1 MDQKVLLAISRNQAR
16 IWSHGLEVNTPPV
29 VVNHWVTHHGF
40 GKVIHRLFGRLTQ
53 NQLSPIFAERII
65 ALVVGAEELFLVG
78 VLNDETTTLSNF
90 VIYLGAHHPA
100 LAEQVQRVSEID
112 FSNIPDEQIMA
123 EGRRLM
129 RLR

>member
-40 GKVIHRLFGRLTQ
+40 GKVTHRLFGYLTR

-65 ALVVGAEELFLVG
+65 ALIVGAEELYLVG
-78 VLNDETTTLSNF
+78 AISDESKTLSSF
-90 VIYLGAHHPA
+90 VIHLGAHHPA
-100 LAEQVQRVSEID
+100 IAEQVRRVSEID
-112 FSNIPDEQIMA
+112 LVNMSDAEIMA
-123 EGRRLM
+123 EGRRVF
-129 RLR
+129 RLT